1 MVPRRVLR
9 AVALSV
15 MTVLLITI
23 PQAAHA
29 AGQVVAQPK
38 ELPPKYE
45 DLRASTPW
53 TYLLAYALLA
63 GAVLMIIATLL
74 GYLVKGRQF
83 RANQRRGGSK

>member
-1 MVPRRVLR
+1 MVARRVLR
-9 AVALSV
+9 AVVLSV
-15 MTVLLITI
+15 VTALLVTL

-29 AGQVVAQPK
+29 AGEVIAQPK

-53 TYLLAYALLA
+53 TYLMAYALLL
-63 GAVLMIIATLL
+63 GAVLIVVATLL